1 MIERFVFSTYRLRGK
16 LITMVS
22 QLRRYAT
29 TAVLST
35 LLSLFLIGCGGG
47 GASPSP
53 NPGPDPG
60 SSGFTITGKI
70 TSSSGPTSGTTVE
83 LFNTEYSI
91 YTIDGLY
98 STRNP
103 NSIPPGAESVKP
115 VGPAVQAVSTNALGA
130 YNFTGVPSGRYTIVA
145 TSSTYVFKWSLIP
158 TRRDIG
164 VVTIT
169 ADGTVYIYN
178 PEGNDNKLFGQTI
191 IYNTVEPFPI
201 TNKTL
206 GGLDFEASLPGSS
219 GI

>member
-1 MIERFVFSTYRLRGK
+1 
-16 LITMVS
+16 MVS

-35 LLSLFLIGCGGG
+35 LLSLLLIGCGGG

-70 TSSSGPTSGTTVE
+70 TSSSGPTSGATVE
-83 LFNTEYSI
+83 LFNTEYLI

-103 NSIPPGAESVKP
+103 NSIPPGAESVKL
-115 VGPAVQAVSTNALGA
+115 VGPAAQTVSTNSLGA
-130 YNFTGVPSGRYTIVA
+130 YSFTGVPSGRYTIVA
-145 TSSTYVFKWSLIP
+145 SSNTYVFKWSQIP

-169 ADGTVYIYN
+169 ADGNVYIYN
-178 PEGNDNKLFGQTI
+178 PEGSNNRLFGQTV
-191 IYNTVEPFPI
+191 IYNTGEPFPI
-201 TNKTL
+201 ANKTL
-206 GGLDFEASLPGSS
+206 GGLDFEASLPGSG